1 MCQNKAERENYLCQK
16 NDFGLFAA
24 AFCAMLEL
32 LKGQE
37 GRACP
42 KCDTPKIKGGR
53 FPVKQLISRRSFL
66 KAAGVTAA
74 AASMAIGAP
83 AASACW
89 LGDKSDVT
97 ILYTN
102 DVHTYIDKQSPK
114 LTYAAIAD
122 LKQSYQNAGKDV
134 LLVDA
139 GDHVQGT
146 AYGSMDEGA
155 SIIKL
160 MNAAGYDAA
169 TPGNHEFDYGMDR
182 AKAIM
187 KEADFPYLSCNWVDL
202 RTGLRVLPS
211 VKVFVRGGRRIA
223 FVGVTTPETFTKST
237 PAYFMDKA
245 QRKYIYDIQGG
256 EDGKK
261 LYDAVQKAID
271 KAKLLAD
278 VVIGLGHL
286 GVDPSSSPW
295 TSEEVIAHTSGFD
308 AFIDGHSHTVME
320 NKQVQ
325 DASGKAVTLTQ
336 TGSYFANVGE
346 MTIAADGT
354 ITTKLIPTHEG
365 MDAGIAAMQ
374 TSWVNTVD
382 DMLGEKIAVG
392 DSDFYVSDPATGK
405 RRIRS
410 AETNLGDFVADG
422 IYAYFNEVEKLHC
435 DVAIMNGGGIRADVP
450 AGDWT
455 FKTCKQVS
463 PFGNV
468 ACLMSVTGKQ
478 IQDALEF
485 AARFAG
491 EGGKENGGFLQVAG
505 ATYEI
510 HTDIPNT
517 VQTDEKNVWIGS
529 ATGIPRVQNVKIYDK
544 ASGSYLP
551 LDPGATYALAGMN
564 YTLRNLGDGF
574 AMFDGAELI
583 KDYVSEDY
591 LVMSTYAMIFDGVDA
606 AGLPHL
612 SSANS
617 PLAAYPGYLLNYEQP
632 YGAGRIT
639 IL

>member
-1 MCQNKAERENYLCQK
+1 MKH
-16 NDFGLFAA
+16 
-24 AFCAMLEL
+24 
-32 LKGQE
+32 
-37 GRACP
+37 
-42 KCDTPKIKGGR
+42 
-53 FPVKQLISRRSFL
+53 LISRRNFL
-66 KAAGVTAA
+66 KAAGVTTAA
-74 AASMAIGAP
+74 AAMAVGAP
-83 AASACW
+83 AAYACW
-89 LGDKSDVT
+89 TGEKSEVT

-102 DVHTYIDKQSPK
+102 DVHTYIDKQAPE
-114 LTYAAIAD
+114 LTYAAIAA
-122 LKQSYQNAGKDV
+122 LKQSYQNAGKKV

-146 AYGSMDEGA
+146 AYGSMDQGA
-155 SIIKL
+155 SIIEL

-182 AKAIM
+182 AKELM
-187 KEADFPYLSCNWVDL
+187 RDADFPYLSCNWVDL
-202 RTGLRVLPS
+202 RTNLRVLPEI
-211 VKVFVRGGRRIA
+211 KVFVRGGVRIA
-223 FVGVTTPETFTKST
+223 FVGITTPETFTKST
-237 PAYFMDKA
+237 PAYFMNKA
-245 QRKYIYDIQGG
+245 QTKYIYDILGG
-256 EDGKK
+256 EDGQK
-261 LYDAVQKAID
+261 LYSAVQKAVD
-271 KAKLLAD
+271 KAKCLAD

-295 TSEEVIAHTSGFD
+295 TSEEVIAHTTGFD

-320 NKQVQ
+320 NKQVA
-325 DASGKAVTLTQ
+325 DASGRLVTLTQ

-346 MTIAADGT
+346 MTIAPDGT
-354 ITTKLIPTHEG
+354 ISTRLVSTYDQEDP
-365 MDAGIAAMQ
+365 AVAAEQ
-374 TSWVNTVD
+374 AAWVSSVD
-382 DMLGEKIAVG
+382 EMLGEKIAVA
-392 DSDFYVSDPATGK
+392 DTKFYITDPATGK

-410 AETNLGDFVADG
+410 GETNLGDFVADG
-422 IYAYFNEVEKLHC
+422 IYTYFNEVEQLHC
-435 DVAIMNGGGIRADVP
+435 DIAIMNGGGIRSDED
-450 AGDWT
+450 AGYWT

-491 EGGKENGGFLQVAG
+491 AEGKENGGFLQVAG

-517 VQTDEKNVWIGS
+517 VQTDDKNVWIGS
-529 ATGIPRVQNVKIYDK
+529 ATGTPRVQNVKIYDR
-544 ASGSYLP
+544 ANGTYVP
-551 LDPGATYALAGMN
+551 LDENKTYALAGMN

-591 LVMSTYAMIFDGVDA
+591 LVMSTYAMTFGGVDA
-606 AGLPHL
+606 EGLPHL

-617 PLAAYPGYLLNYEQP
+617 VLAEYPGYLLDYENP
-632 YGAGRIT
+632 YGAGRIS

>member
-1 MCQNKAERENYLCQK
+1 M
-16 NDFGLFAA
+16 
-24 AFCAMLEL
+24 
-32 LKGQE
+32 
-37 GRACP
+37 
-42 KCDTPKIKGGR
+42 
-53 FPVKQLISRRSFL
+53 KQLISRRCFL

-89 LGDKSDVT
+89 YGDKSDVT

-160 MNAAGYDAA
+160 MNAAGYDVA

-202 RTGLRVLPS
+202 RTTLRVLPS

-374 TSWVNTVD
+374 TGWVNTVD

-422 IYAYFNEVEKLHC
+422 IYTYFNEVEKLHC

-491 EGGKENGGFLQVAG
+491 AEGKENGGFLQVAG

-517 VQTDEKNVWIGS
+517 VQTDDKNVWIGS
-529 ATGIPRVQNVKIYDK
+529 ATGTPRVQNVKIYDR
-544 ASGSYLP
+544 ANGTYVP
-551 LDPGATYALAGMN
+551 LDENKTYALAGMN

-591 LVMSTYAMIFDGVDA
+591 LVMSTYAMTFGGVDA
-606 AGLPHL
+606 EGLPHL

-617 PLAAYPGYLLNYEQP
+617 VLAEYPGYLLDYENP
-632 YGAGRIT
+632 YGAGRIS

>member
-1 MCQNKAERENYLCQK
+1 M
-16 NDFGLFAA
+16 
-24 AFCAMLEL
+24 
-32 LKGQE
+32 
-37 GRACP
+37 
-42 KCDTPKIKGGR
+42 
-53 FPVKQLISRRSFL
+53 KQLISRRSFL

-160 MNAAGYDAA
+160 MNAAGYDVA

-354 ITTKLIPTHEG
+354 ITTKLISTHEG
-365 MDAGIAAMQ
+365 MDATIAAMQ
-374 TSWVNTVD
+374 TGWVNTVD

-435 DVAIMNGGGIRADVP
+435 DLAIMNGGGIRADVP

-529 ATGIPRVQNVKIYDK
+529 ATGTPRVQNVKIYDK

-591 LVMSTYAMIFDGVDA
+591 LVMSTYAMIFDGADA

-617 PLAAYPGYLLNYEQP
+617 PLAAYPGYLLDYEQP

>member
-1 MCQNKAERENYLCQK
+1 MK
-16 NDFGLFAA
+16 NA
-24 AFCAMLEL
+24 
-32 LKGQE
+32 K
-37 GRACP
+37 
-42 KCDTPKIKGGR
+42 
-53 FPVKQLISRRSFL
+53 ISRRSFL
-66 KAAGVTAA
+66 KAAGVTTAVAA
-74 AASMAIGAP
+74 VSLGAP
-83 AASACW
+83 AASACYP
-89 LGDKSDVT
+89 GSFKDIT

-102 DVHTYIDKQSPK
+102 DVHTYIDKKSPE
-114 LTYAAIAD
+114 LTYAAIAA
-122 LKQSYQNAGKDV
+122 LKKSYQDAGKDV

-160 MNAAGYDAA
+160 MNAAGYDVA

-435 DVAIMNGGGIRADVP
+435 DLAIMNGGGIRADVP

-510 HTDIPNT
+510 HTDILNT

-529 ATGIPRVQNVKIYDK
+529 ATGTPRVQNVKIYDK

-591 LVMSTYAMIFDGVDA
+591 LVMATYAMTFDGADA

>member
-1 MCQNKAERENYLCQK
+1 M
-16 NDFGLFAA
+16 
-24 AFCAMLEL
+24 
-32 LKGQE
+32 
-37 GRACP
+37 
-42 KCDTPKIKGGR
+42 
-53 FPVKQLISRRSFL
+53 KQLISRRSFL

-160 MNAAGYDAA
+160 MNAAGYDVA

-374 TSWVNTVD
+374 TSWVSTVD

-422 IYAYFNEVEKLHC
+422 IYTYFNEVEKLHC
-435 DVAIMNGGGIRADVP
+435 DLAIMNGGGIRADVP

-529 ATGIPRVQNVKIYDK
+529 ATGTPRVQNVKIYDK

-591 LVMSTYAMIFDGVDA
+591 LVMSTYAMIFDGADA

>member
-1 MCQNKAERENYLCQK
+1 MKH
-16 NDFGLFAA
+16 
-24 AFCAMLEL
+24 
-32 LKGQE
+32 
-37 GRACP
+37 
-42 KCDTPKIKGGR
+42 
-53 FPVKQLISRRSFL
+53 LISRRNFL
-66 KAAGVTAA
+66 KAAGVTTAA
-74 AASMAIGAP
+74 AAMAVGAP

-89 LGDKSDVT
+89 TGEKSEVT

-102 DVHTYIDKQSPK
+102 DVHTYIDKQAPK
-114 LTYAAIAD
+114 LTYAAIAA
-122 LKQSYQNAGKDV
+122 LKQSYQNAGKKV

-146 AYGSMDEGA
+146 AYGSMDQGA
-155 SIIKL
+155 SIIEL
-160 MNAAGYDAA
+160 MNAAGYDVA

-182 AKAIM
+182 AKELM
-187 KEADFPYLSCNWVDL
+187 RDADFPYLSCNWVDL
-202 RTGLRVLPS
+202 RTNLRVLPEI
-211 VKVFVRGGRRIA
+211 KVFVRGGVRIA
-223 FVGVTTPETFTKST
+223 FVGITTPETFTKST
-237 PAYFMDKA
+237 PAYFMNKA
-245 QRKYIYDIQGG
+245 QTKYIYDILGG
-256 EDGKK
+256 EDGQK
-261 LYDAVQKAID
+261 LYSAVQKAVD
-271 KAKLLAD
+271 KAKCLAD

-295 TSEEVIAHTSGFD
+295 TSEEVIAHTTGFD

-320 NKQVQ
+320 NKQVA
-325 DASGKAVTLTQ
+325 DASGRLVTLTQ

-346 MTIAADGT
+346 MTIAPDGT
-354 ITTKLIPTHEG
+354 ISTRLVSTYDQE
-365 MDAGIAAMQ
+365 DVAVAAEQ
-374 TSWVNTVD
+374 AAWVSSVD
-382 DMLGEKIAVG
+382 EMLGEKIAVA
-392 DSDFYVSDPATGK
+392 DTKFYITDPATGK

-410 AETNLGDFVADG
+410 GETNLGDFVADG
-422 IYAYFNEVEKLHC
+422 IYTYFNEVEQLHC
-435 DVAIMNGGGIRADVP
+435 DIAIMNGGGIRSDED
-450 AGDWT
+450 AGYWT

-491 EGGKENGGFLQVAG
+491 AEGKENGGFLQVAG

-517 VQTDEKNVWIGS
+517 VQTDDKNVWIGS
-529 ATGIPRVQNVKIYDK
+529 ATGTPRVQNVKIYDR
-544 ASGSYLP
+544 ANGTYVP
-551 LDPGATYALAGMN
+551 LDENKTYALAGMN

-591 LVMSTYAMIFDGVDA
+591 LVMSTYAMAFGGVDA
-606 AGLPHL
+606 EGLPHL

-617 PLAAYPGYLLNYEQP
+617 VLAEYPGYLLDYENP
-632 YGAGRIT
+632 YGAGRIS

>member
-1 MCQNKAERENYLCQK
+1 MKH
-16 NDFGLFAA
+16 
-24 AFCAMLEL
+24 
-32 LKGQE
+32 
-37 GRACP
+37 
-42 KCDTPKIKGGR
+42 
-53 FPVKQLISRRSFL
+53 LISRRNFL
-66 KAAGVTAA
+66 KAAGVTTAA
-74 AASMAIGAP
+74 AAMAVGAP

-89 LGDKSDVT
+89 TGEKSEVT

-102 DVHTYIDKQSPK
+102 DVHTYIDKQAPE
-114 LTYAAIAD
+114 LTYAAIAA
-122 LKQSYQNAGKDV
+122 LKQSYQNAGKKV

-155 SIIKL
+155 SIIEL
-160 MNAAGYDAA
+160 MNAAGYDVA

-182 AKAIM
+182 AKELM
-187 KEADFPYLSCNWVDL
+187 RDADFPYLSCNWVDL
-202 RTGLRVLPS
+202 RTNLRVLPEI
-211 VKVFVRGGRRIA
+211 KVFVRGGVRIA
-223 FVGVTTPETFTKST
+223 FVGITTPETFTKST
-237 PAYFMDKA
+237 PAYFMNKA
-245 QRKYIYDIQGG
+245 QTKYIYDILGG
-256 EDGKK
+256 EDGQK
-261 LYDAVQKAID
+261 LYSAVQKAVD
-271 KAKLLAD
+271 KAKCLAD

-295 TSEEVIAHTSGFD
+295 TSEEVIAHTTGFD

-320 NKQVQ
+320 NKQVA
-325 DASGKAVTLTQ
+325 DASGRLVTLTQ

-346 MTIAADGT
+346 MTIAPDGT
-354 ITTKLIPTHEG
+354 ISTRLVSTYDQEDP
-365 MDAGIAAMQ
+365 AVAAEQ
-374 TSWVNTVD
+374 AAWVNTVD
-382 DMLGEKIAVG
+382 DMLGEKIAVA
-392 DSDFYVSDPATGK
+392 DTKFYITDPATGK

-410 AETNLGDFVADG
+410 GETNLGDFVADG
-422 IYAYFNEVEKLHC
+422 IYTYFNEVEQLHC
-435 DVAIMNGGGIRADVP
+435 DIAIMNGGGIRSDED
-450 AGDWT
+450 AGYWT

-468 ACLMSVTGKQ
+468 ACLMSMTGKQ

-491 EGGKENGGFLQVAG
+491 AEGKENGGFLQVAG

-517 VQTDEKNVWIGS
+517 VQTDDKNVWIGS
-529 ATGIPRVQNVKIYDK
+529 ATGTPRVQNVKIYDR
-544 ASGSYLP
+544 ANGTYVP
-551 LDPGATYALAGMN
+551 LDENKTYALAGMN

-591 LVMSTYAMIFDGVDA
+591 LVMSTYAMTFGGVDA
-606 AGLPHL
+606 EGLPHL

-617 PLAAYPGYLLNYEQP
+617 VLAEYPGYLLDYENP
-632 YGAGRIT
+632 YGAGRIS

>member
-1 MCQNKAERENYLCQK
+1 M
-16 NDFGLFAA
+16 
-24 AFCAMLEL
+24 
-32 LKGQE
+32 
-37 GRACP
+37 
-42 KCDTPKIKGGR
+42 
-53 FPVKQLISRRSFL
+53 KQLISRRSFL

-89 LGDKSDVT
+89 FGDKSDVT

-271 KAKLLAD
+271 KAKVLAD

-374 TSWVNTVD
+374 TGWVSTVD

-422 IYAYFNEVEKLHC
+422 IYTYFNEVEKLHC

-529 ATGIPRVQNVKIYDK
+529 ATGTPRVQNVKIYDK

-591 LVMSTYAMIFDGVDA
+591 LVMATYAMTFDGADA

>member
-1 MCQNKAERENYLCQK
+1 M
-16 NDFGLFAA
+16 
-24 AFCAMLEL
+24 
-32 LKGQE
+32 
-37 GRACP
+37 
-42 KCDTPKIKGGR
+42 
-53 FPVKQLISRRSFL
+53 KQLISRRSFL

-89 LGDKSDVT
+89 FGDKSDVT

-160 MNAAGYDAA
+160 MNAAGYDVA

-202 RTGLRVLPS
+202 RTTLRVLPS

-374 TSWVNTVD
+374 TSWVSTVD

-435 DVAIMNGGGIRADVP
+435 DLAIMNGGGIRADVP

-529 ATGIPRVQNVKIYDK
+529 ATGTPRVQNVKIYDK

-591 LVMSTYAMIFDGVDA
+591 LVMSTYAMIFDGADA

>member
-1 MCQNKAERENYLCQK
+1 M
-16 NDFGLFAA
+16 
-24 AFCAMLEL
+24 
-32 LKGQE
+32 
-37 GRACP
+37 
-42 KCDTPKIKGGR
+42 
-53 FPVKQLISRRSFL
+53 KQLISRRCFL

-89 LGDKSDVT
+89 YGDKSDVT

-160 MNAAGYDAA
+160 MNAAGYDVA

-202 RTGLRVLPS
+202 RTTLRVLPS

-308 AFIDGHSHTVME
+308 AFIDGHSNTVME

-374 TSWVNTVD
+374 TGWVNTVD

-422 IYAYFNEVEKLHC
+422 IYTYFNEVEKLHC

-491 EGGKENGGFLQVAG
+491 EDGKENGGFLQVAG

-529 ATGIPRVQNVKIYDK
+529 ATGTPRVQNVKIYDK

-591 LVMSTYAMIFDGVDA
+591 LVMSTYAMIFDGADA

>member
-1 MCQNKAERENYLCQK
+1 M
-16 NDFGLFAA
+16 
-24 AFCAMLEL
+24 
-32 LKGQE
+32 
-37 GRACP
+37 
-42 KCDTPKIKGGR
+42 
-53 FPVKQLISRRSFL
+53 KQLISRRSFL

-160 MNAAGYDAA
+160 MNAAGYDVA

-365 MDAGIAAMQ
+365 MDATIAAMQ

-435 DVAIMNGGGIRADVP
+435 DLAIMNGGGIRADVP

-529 ATGIPRVQNVKIYDK
+529 ATGTPRVQNVKIYDK

-551 LDPGATYALAGMN
+551 LDPSATYALAGMN

-591 LVMSTYAMIFDGVDA
+591 LVMSTYAMIFDGADA

>member
-1 MCQNKAERENYLCQK
+1 MKH
-16 NDFGLFAA
+16 
-24 AFCAMLEL
+24 
-32 LKGQE
+32 
-37 GRACP
+37 
-42 KCDTPKIKGGR
+42 
-53 FPVKQLISRRSFL
+53 LISRRNFL
-66 KAAGVTAA
+66 KAAGVTTAA
-74 AASMAIGAP
+74 AAMAVGAP

-89 LGDKSDVT
+89 TGEKSEVT

-102 DVHTYIDKQSPK
+102 DVHTYIDKQAPE
-114 LTYAAIAD
+114 LTYAAIAA
-122 LKQSYQNAGKDV
+122 LKQSYQDAGKKV

-155 SIIKL
+155 SIIEL
-160 MNAAGYDAA
+160 MNAAGYDVA

-182 AKAIM
+182 AKELM
-187 KEADFPYLSCNWVDL
+187 RDADFPYLSCNWVDL
-202 RTGLRVLPS
+202 RTNLRVLPEI
-211 VKVFVRGGRRIA
+211 KVFVRGGVRIA
-223 FVGVTTPETFTKST
+223 FVGITTPETFTKST
-237 PAYFMDKA
+237 PAYFMNKA
-245 QRKYIYDIQGG
+245 QTKYIYDILGG
-256 EDGKK
+256 EDGQK
-261 LYDAVQKAID
+261 LYSAVQKAVD
-271 KAKLLAD
+271 KAKCLAD

-295 TSEEVIAHTSGFD
+295 TSEEVIAHTTGFD

-320 NKQVQ
+320 NKQVA
-325 DASGKAVTLTQ
+325 DASGRMVTLTQ

-346 MTIAADGT
+346 MTIAPDGT
-354 ITTKLIPTHEG
+354 ISTRLVSTYDQEDP
-365 MDAGIAAMQ
+365 AVAAEQ
-374 TSWVNTVD
+374 AAWVSSVD
-382 DMLGEKIAVG
+382 EMLGEKIAVA
-392 DSDFYVSDPATGK
+392 DTKFYITDPATGK

-410 AETNLGDFVADG
+410 GETNLGDFVADG
-422 IYAYFNEVEKLHC
+422 IYTYFNEVEQLHC
-435 DVAIMNGGGIRADVP
+435 DIAIMNGGGIRSDED
-450 AGDWT
+450 AGYWT

-491 EGGKENGGFLQVAG
+491 AEGKENGGFLQVAG

-517 VQTDEKNVWIGS
+517 VQTDDKNVWIGS
-529 ATGIPRVQNVKIYDK
+529 ATGTPRVQNVKIYDR
-544 ASGSYLP
+544 ANGTYVP
-551 LDPGATYALAGMN
+551 LDENKTYALAGMN

-591 LVMSTYAMIFDGVDA
+591 LVMSTYAMTFGGVDA
-606 AGLPHL
+606 EGLPHL

-617 PLAAYPGYLLNYEQP
+617 VLAEYPGYLLDYENP
-632 YGAGRIT
+632 YGAGRIS

>member
-1 MCQNKAERENYLCQK
+1 MKH
-16 NDFGLFAA
+16 
-24 AFCAMLEL
+24 
-32 LKGQE
+32 
-37 GRACP
+37 
-42 KCDTPKIKGGR
+42 
-53 FPVKQLISRRSFL
+53 LISRRNFL
-66 KAAGVTAA
+66 KAAGVTTAA
-74 AASMAIGAP
+74 AAMAVGAP

-89 LGDKSDVT
+89 TGEKSEVT

-102 DVHTYIDKQSPK
+102 DVHTYIDKQAPE
-114 LTYAAIAD
+114 LTYAAIAA
-122 LKQSYQNAGKDV
+122 LKQSYQNAGKKV

-146 AYGSMDEGA
+146 AYGSMDQGA
-155 SIIKL
+155 SIIEL

-182 AKAIM
+182 AKELM
-187 KEADFPYLSCNWVDL
+187 RDADFPYLSCNWVDL
-202 RTGLRVLPS
+202 RTNLRVLPEI
-211 VKVFVRGGRRIA
+211 KVFVRGGVRIA
-223 FVGVTTPETFTKST
+223 FVGITTPETFTKST
-237 PAYFMDKA
+237 PAYFMNKA
-245 QRKYIYDIQGG
+245 QTKYIYDILGG
-256 EDGKK
+256 EDGQK
-261 LYDAVQKAID
+261 LYSAVQKAVD
-271 KAKLLAD
+271 KAKCLAD

-295 TSEEVIAHTSGFD
+295 TSEEVIAHATGFD

-320 NKQVQ
+320 NKQVA
-325 DASGKAVTLTQ
+325 DASGRLVTLTQ

-346 MTIAADGT
+346 MTIAPDGT
-354 ITTKLIPTHEG
+354 ISTRLVSTYDQE
-365 MDAGIAAMQ
+365 DVAVAAEQ
-374 TSWVNTVD
+374 AAWVNTVD
-382 DMLGEKIAVG
+382 DMLGEKIAVA
-392 DSDFYVSDPATGK
+392 DTKFYITDPATGK

-410 AETNLGDFVADG
+410 GETNLGDFVADG
-422 IYAYFNEVEKLHC
+422 IYTYFNEVEQLHC
-435 DVAIMNGGGIRADVP
+435 DIAIMNGGGIRSDED
-450 AGDWT
+450 AGYWT

-491 EGGKENGGFLQVAG
+491 AEGKENGGFLQVAG

-517 VQTDEKNVWIGS
+517 VQTDDKNVWIGS
-529 ATGIPRVQNVKIYDK
+529 ATGTPRVQNVKIYDR
-544 ASGSYLP
+544 ANGTYVP
-551 LDPGATYALAGMN
+551 LDENKTYALAGMN

-591 LVMSTYAMIFDGVDA
+591 LVMSTYAMTFGGVDA
-606 AGLPHL
+606 EGLPHL

-617 PLAAYPGYLLNYEQP
+617 VLAEYPGYLLDYENP
-632 YGAGRIT
+632 YGAGRIS

>member
-1 MCQNKAERENYLCQK
+1 M
-16 NDFGLFAA
+16 
-24 AFCAMLEL
+24 
-32 LKGQE
+32 
-37 GRACP
+37 
-42 KCDTPKIKGGR
+42 
-53 FPVKQLISRRSFL
+53 KQLISRRSFL

-122 LKQSYQNAGKDV
+122 LKQSYQDAGKDV

-160 MNAAGYDAA
+160 MNAAGYDVA

-286 GVDPSSSPW
+286 GVDPSSAPW

-365 MDAGIAAMQ
+365 MDATIAAMQ
-374 TSWVNTVD
+374 TGWVNTVD

-435 DVAIMNGGGIRADVP
+435 DLAIMNGGGIRADVP

-529 ATGIPRVQNVKIYDK
+529 ATGTPRVQNVKIYDK

-591 LVMSTYAMIFDGVDA
+591 LVMSTYAMIFDGADA

-617 PLAAYPGYLLNYEQP
+617 PLAAYPGYLLDYEQP

>member
-1 MCQNKAERENYLCQK
+1 M
-16 NDFGLFAA
+16 
-24 AFCAMLEL
+24 
-32 LKGQE
+32 
-37 GRACP
+37 
-42 KCDTPKIKGGR
+42 
-53 FPVKQLISRRSFL
+53 KQFITRRSFI
-66 KAAGVTAA
+66 KAAGAATALTA
-74 AASMAIGAP
+74 VSVGAP
-83 AASACW
+83 AAFAEETNCFF
-89 LGDKSDVT
+89 GDKADVT

-102 DVHTYIDKQSPK
+102 DVHTYIDNKSPK
-114 LTYAAIAD
+114 PTYAAIAA
-122 LKQSYQNAGKDV
+122 LKKSIEDTGRDV

-160 MNAAGYDAA
+160 MNAAGYDVA

-202 RTGLRVLPS
+202 RTTLRVLPS

-237 PAYFMDKA
+237 PAYFMDKE

-374 TSWVNTVD
+374 TGWVNTVD

-422 IYAYFNEVEKLHC
+422 IYTYFNEVEKLHC

-485 AARFAG
+485 GARFVG
-491 EGGKENGGFLQVAG
+491 PEGKENGGFLHVAG

-517 VQTDEKNVWIGS
+517 VPTDDKNVWMGS
-529 ATGIPRVQNVKIYDK
+529 ATGTPRVQNVRIYNK
-544 ASGSYLP
+544 KTGAYEP
-551 LDPGATYALAGMN
+551 LDLNRTYALAGMN

-591 LVMSTYAMIFDGVDA
+591 LVMSTYAMIFDAVNDM
-606 AGLPHL
+606 PVL

-617 PLAAYPGYLLNYEQP
+617 PLASYPGYLLNYENP
-632 YGAGRIT
+632 YGAGRIQVV
-639 IL
+639 

>member
-1 MCQNKAERENYLCQK
+1 M
-16 NDFGLFAA
+16 
-24 AFCAMLEL
+24 
-32 LKGQE
+32 
-37 GRACP
+37 
-42 KCDTPKIKGGR
+42 
-53 FPVKQLISRRSFL
+53 KQLISRRSFL

-89 LGDKSDVT
+89 FGDKSDVT

-202 RTGLRVLPS
+202 RTTLRVLPS

-422 IYAYFNEVEKLHC
+422 IYTYFNEVEKLHC

-455 FKTCKQVS
+455 FKTCKQIS

-529 ATGIPRVQNVKIYDK
+529 ATGTPRVQNVKIYDK

-551 LDPGATYALAGMN
+551 LDPNATYALAGMN

-591 LVMSTYAMIFDGVDA
+591 LVMATYAMTFDGVDA

>member
-1 MCQNKAERENYLCQK
+1 M
-16 NDFGLFAA
+16 
-24 AFCAMLEL
+24 
-32 LKGQE
+32 
-37 GRACP
+37 
-42 KCDTPKIKGGR
+42 
-53 FPVKQLISRRSFL
+53 KQLISRRSFL

-155 SIIKL
+155 SIIEL

-435 DVAIMNGGGIRADVP
+435 DLAIMNGGGIRADVP

-491 EGGKENGGFLQVAG
+491 AEGKENGGFLQVAG

-517 VQTDEKNVWIGS
+517 VQTDDKNVWIGS
-529 ATGIPRVQNVKIYDK
+529 ATGTPRVQNVKIYDR
-544 ASGSYLP
+544 ANGTYVP
-551 LDPGATYALAGMN
+551 LDESKTYALAGMN

-591 LVMSTYAMIFDGVDA
+591 LVMATYAMIFDGVDA

>member
-1 MCQNKAERENYLCQK
+1 
-16 NDFGLFAA
+16 
-24 AFCAMLEL
+24 
-32 LKGQE
+32 
-37 GRACP
+37 
-42 KCDTPKIKGGR
+42 
-53 FPVKQLISRRSFL
+53 VKHLISRRNFL
-66 KAAGVTAA
+66 KAAGVTTAA
-74 AASMAIGAP
+74 AAMAVGAP

-89 LGDKSDVT
+89 TGEKSEVT

-102 DVHTYIDKQSPK
+102 DVHTYIDKQAPE
-114 LTYAAIAD
+114 LTYAAIAA
-122 LKQSYQNAGKDV
+122 LKQSYQDAGKKV

-146 AYGSMDEGA
+146 AYGSMDQGA
-155 SIIKL
+155 SIIEL

-182 AKAIM
+182 AKELM
-187 KEADFPYLSCNWVDL
+187 RDADFPYLSCNWVDL
-202 RTGLRVLPS
+202 RTNLRVLPEI
-211 VKVFVRGGRRIA
+211 KVFVRGGVRIA
-223 FVGVTTPETFTKST
+223 FVGITTPETFTKST
-237 PAYFMDKA
+237 PAYFMNKA
-245 QRKYIYDIQGG
+245 QTKYIYDILGG
-256 EDGKK
+256 EDGQK
-261 LYDAVQKAID
+261 LYSAVQKAVD
-271 KAKLLAD
+271 KAKCLAD

-295 TSEEVIAHTSGFD
+295 TSEEVIAHTTGFD

-320 NKQVQ
+320 NKQVA
-325 DASGKAVTLTQ
+325 DASGRMVTLTQ

-346 MTIAADGT
+346 MTIAPDGT
-354 ITTKLIPTHEG
+354 ISTRLVSTYDQE
-365 MDAGIAAMQ
+365 DVAVAAEQ
-374 TSWVNTVD
+374 AAWVNTVD
-382 DMLGEKIAVG
+382 DMLGEKIAVA
-392 DSDFYVSDPATGK
+392 DTKFYITDPATGK

-410 AETNLGDFVADG
+410 GETNLGDFVADG
-422 IYAYFNEVEKLHC
+422 IYTYFNEVEQLHC
-435 DVAIMNGGGIRADVP
+435 DIAIMNGGGIRSDED
-450 AGDWT
+450 AGYWT

-468 ACLMSVTGKQ
+468 ACLMAVSGKQ

-491 EGGKENGGFLQVAG
+491 AEGKENGGFLQVAG

-517 VQTDEKNVWIGS
+517 VQTDDKNVWIGS
-529 ATGIPRVQNVKIYDK
+529 ATGTPRVQNVKIYDR
-544 ASGSYLP
+544 ANGTYVP
-551 LDPGATYALAGMN
+551 LDESKTYALAGMN

-591 LVMSTYAMIFDGVDA
+591 LVMSTYAMTFGGVDA
-606 AGLPHL
+606 EGLPHL

-617 PLAAYPGYLLNYEQP
+617 VLAEYPGYLLDYENP
-632 YGAGRIT
+632 YGAGRIS

>member
-1 MCQNKAERENYLCQK
+1 MKH
-16 NDFGLFAA
+16 
-24 AFCAMLEL
+24 
-32 LKGQE
+32 
-37 GRACP
+37 
-42 KCDTPKIKGGR
+42 
-53 FPVKQLISRRSFL
+53 LISRRNFL
-66 KAAGVTAA
+66 KAAGVTTAA
-74 AASMAIGAP
+74 AAMAVGAP

-89 LGDKSDVT
+89 TGEKSEVT

-102 DVHTYIDKQSPK
+102 DVHTYIDKQAPE
-114 LTYAAIAD
+114 LTYAAIAA
-122 LKQSYQNAGKDV
+122 LKQSYQDAGKKV

-146 AYGSMDEGA
+146 AYGSMDQGA
-155 SIIKL
+155 SIIEL

-182 AKAIM
+182 AKELM
-187 KEADFPYLSCNWVDL
+187 RDADFPYLSCNWVDL
-202 RTGLRVLPS
+202 RTNLRVLPEI
-211 VKVFVRGGRRIA
+211 KVFVRGGVRIA
-223 FVGVTTPETFTKST
+223 FVGITTPETFTKST
-237 PAYFMDKA
+237 PAYFMNKA
-245 QRKYIYDIQGG
+245 QTKYIYDILGG
-256 EDGKK
+256 EDGQK
-261 LYDAVQKAID
+261 LYSAVQKAVD
-271 KAKLLAD
+271 KAKCLAD

-295 TSEEVIAHTSGFD
+295 TSEEVIAHTTGFD

-320 NKQVQ
+320 NKQVA
-325 DASGKAVTLTQ
+325 DASGRLVTLTQ

-346 MTIAADGT
+346 MTIAPDGT
-354 ITTKLIPTHEG
+354 ISTRLVSTYDQE
-365 MDAGIAAMQ
+365 DVAVAAEQ
-374 TSWVNTVD
+374 AAWVNTVD
-382 DMLGEKIAVG
+382 DMLGEKIAVA
-392 DSDFYVSDPATGK
+392 DTKFYITDPATGK

-410 AETNLGDFVADG
+410 GETNLGDFVADG
-422 IYAYFNEVEKLHC
+422 IYTYFNEVEQLHC
-435 DVAIMNGGGIRADVP
+435 DIAIMNGGGIRSDED
-450 AGDWT
+450 AGYWT

-491 EGGKENGGFLQVAG
+491 AEGKENGGFLQVAG
-505 ATYEI
+505 ATNEI

-517 VQTDEKNVWIGS
+517 VQTDDKNVWIGS
-529 ATGIPRVQNVKIYDK
+529 ATGTPRVQNVKIYDR
-544 ASGSYLP
+544 ANGTYVP
-551 LDPGATYALAGMN
+551 LDENKTYALAGMN

-591 LVMSTYAMIFDGVDA
+591 LVMSTYAMTFGGVDA
-606 AGLPHL
+606 EGLPHL

-617 PLAAYPGYLLNYEQP
+617 VLAEYPGYLLDYENP
-632 YGAGRIT
+632 YGAGRIS

>member
-1 MCQNKAERENYLCQK
+1 M
-16 NDFGLFAA
+16 
-24 AFCAMLEL
+24 
-32 LKGQE
+32 
-37 GRACP
+37 
-42 KCDTPKIKGGR
+42 
-53 FPVKQLISRRSFL
+53 KQLISRRSFL

-160 MNAAGYDAA
+160 MNAAGYDVA

-365 MDAGIAAMQ
+365 MDATIAAMQ
-374 TSWVNTVD
+374 TDWVNTVD

-422 IYAYFNEVEKLHC
+422 IYTYFNEVEKLHC
-435 DVAIMNGGGIRADVP
+435 DLAIMNGGGIRADVP

-529 ATGIPRVQNVKIYDK
+529 ATGTPRVQNVKIYDK

-591 LVMSTYAMIFDGVDA
+591 LVMATYAMIFDGADA

>member
-1 MCQNKAERENYLCQK
+1 MKH
-16 NDFGLFAA
+16 
-24 AFCAMLEL
+24 
-32 LKGQE
+32 
-37 GRACP
+37 
-42 KCDTPKIKGGR
+42 
-53 FPVKQLISRRSFL
+53 LISRRNFL
-66 KAAGVTAA
+66 KAAGVTTAA
-74 AASMAIGAP
+74 AAMAVGAP

-89 LGDKSDVT
+89 TGEKSEVT

-102 DVHTYIDKQSPK
+102 DVHTYIDKQAPQ
-114 LTYAAIAD
+114 LTYAAIAA
-122 LKQSYQNAGKDV
+122 LKQSYQDAGKKV

-146 AYGSMDEGA
+146 AYGSMDQGA
-155 SIIKL
+155 SIIEL

-182 AKAIM
+182 AKELM
-187 KEADFPYLSCNWVDL
+187 RDADFPYLSCNWVDL
-202 RTGLRVLPS
+202 RTNLRVLPEI
-211 VKVFVRGGRRIA
+211 KVFVRGGVRIA
-223 FVGVTTPETFTKST
+223 FVGITTPETFTKST
-237 PAYFMDKA
+237 PAYVMNKA
-245 QRKYIYDIQGG
+245 QTKYIYDILGG
-256 EDGKK
+256 EDGQK
-261 LYDAVQKAID
+261 LYSAVQKAVD
-271 KAKLLAD
+271 KAKCLAD

-295 TSEEVIAHTSGFD
+295 TSEEVIAHTTGFD

-320 NKQVQ
+320 NKQVA
-325 DASGKAVTLTQ
+325 DASGRLVTLTQ
-336 TGSYFANVGE
+336 TGSYFANIGE
-346 MTIAADGT
+346 MTIAPDGT
-354 ITTKLIPTHEG
+354 ISTRLVSTYDQEDP
-365 MDAGIAAMQ
+365 AVAAEQ
-374 TSWVNTVD
+374 AAWVSSVD
-382 DMLGEKIAVG
+382 EMLGEKIAVA
-392 DSDFYVSDPATGK
+392 DTKFYITDPATGK

-410 AETNLGDFVADG
+410 GETNLGDFVADG
-422 IYAYFNEVEKLHC
+422 IYTYFNEVEQLHC
-435 DVAIMNGGGIRADVP
+435 DIAIMNGGGIRSDED
-450 AGDWT
+450 AGYWT

-491 EGGKENGGFLQVAG
+491 AEGKENGGFLQVAG

-517 VQTDEKNVWIGS
+517 VQTDDKNVWIGS
-529 ATGIPRVQNVKIYDK
+529 ATGTPRVQNVRIYDR
-544 ASGSYLP
+544 ANGTYVP
-551 LDPGATYALAGMN
+551 LDENKTYALAGMN

-591 LVMSTYAMIFDGVDA
+591 LVMSTYAMAFGGVDA
-606 AGLPHL
+606 EGLPHL

-617 PLAAYPGYLLNYEQP
+617 VLAEYPGYLLDYENP
-632 YGAGRIT
+632 YGAGRIS